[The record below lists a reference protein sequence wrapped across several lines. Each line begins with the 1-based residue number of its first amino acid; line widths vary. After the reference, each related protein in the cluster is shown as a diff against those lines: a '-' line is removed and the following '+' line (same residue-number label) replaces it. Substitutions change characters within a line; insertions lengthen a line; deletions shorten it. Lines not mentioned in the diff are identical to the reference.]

1 MSTDNSPTARRLR
14 NLADTAEYAQV
25 HPATVESW
33 HGKGYISAYKL
44 NNSGPI
50 LFDLDELERA
60 FKTYGPQKM
69 RDGRRRGAKGR
80 VVPLAVV
87 VTEGADQ

>member
-1 MSTDNSPTARRLR
+1 MSSDNTPTDRRLR
-14 NLADTAEYAQV
+14 DMAGTAEYAQV

-33 HGKGYISAYKL
+33 HGKGYITAYKL

-50 LFDLDELERA
+50 MFDLDELERA
-60 FKTYGPQKM
+60 FKLFGPQKM

-87 VTEGADQ
+87 MNEVGPK

>member
-1 MSTDNSPTARRLR
+1 MSTDNPTARRLR
-14 NLADTAEYAQV
+14 DLAGTAAYAQV

-33 HGKGYISAYKL
+33 HGKAYITAYKV
-44 NNSGPI
+44 NNAGPI
-50 LFDLDELERA
+50 MFDLDELERA
-60 FKTYGPQKM
+60 FKLFGPHKM